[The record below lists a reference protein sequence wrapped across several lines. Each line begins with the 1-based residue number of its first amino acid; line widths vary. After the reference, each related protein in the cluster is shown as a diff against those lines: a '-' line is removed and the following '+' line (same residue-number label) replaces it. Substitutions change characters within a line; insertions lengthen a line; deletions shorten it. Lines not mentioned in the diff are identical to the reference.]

1 MSRNSPGDHSKLSAR
16 YAAAEAF
23 KHACVGTLHV
33 HESVRAHQ
41 AAERLD
47 AREAGLAMEIALGAV
62 RHSGTIRNILS
73 HVAEYDDRRVDPDV
87 RAILYT
93 AAHQLIWLDRVPDF
107 AAVNEAVELSRE
119 MVGVRVSGLVN
130 AVLRRLTRAIEN
142 KRVPWERLNPRHI
155 RVTWDQACAFN
166 CDVLPAPTALER
178 HLAAATGELPSRFER
193 MVTTLGV
200 HATEAAAWAMQASPP
215 ITLQRNALTT
225 SQPKF
230 AEALKDVPEIEIA
243 GDAAYL
249 PGNAALLDIA
259 AFRDGMC
266 YVQDATANEA
276 VASLGARPGQRVLDL
291 CAAPGGK
298 TIALACAMRDQ
309 GQIVAADVSN
319 DRIARIRANVSRLQ
333 LTSVWALLLP
343 AGDVS
348 RLTPL
353 GEFDGVLADVPCSN
367 TGVIA
372 RRPEARLTLNEKKL
386 TSLVELQQRLIR
398 VAAARTRVGGHLVY
412 STCSIEHA
420 ENEAIVQHFLA
431 GSDAWQVDEL
441 KLTLP
446 AWGPKLSDWRDG
458 GFIARL
464 TRVK

>member
-1 MSRNSPGDHSKLSAR
+1 MSRKSPGDHSRLTAR
-16 YAAAEAF
+16 FAAAEAF
-23 KHACVGTLHV
+23 RHACVGEMHV
-33 HESVRAHQ
+33 HECIRSHQ

-47 AREAGLAMEIALGAV
+47 SREAGLAMEIALGAI
-62 RHSGTIRNILS
+62 RHANTIRSILS
-73 HVAEYDDRRVDPDV
+73 HVADYDDRRVDPDV

-119 MVGVRVSGLVN
+119 MVGVRVGGLVN
-130 AVLRRLTRAIEN
+130 AVLRRLTRAIET
-142 KRVPWERLNPRHI
+142 KRGPWERLSAKHI
-155 RVTWDQACAFN
+155 RVTWDQACVFN
-166 CDVLPAPTALER
+166 CDVLPASSALER
-178 HLAAATGELPSRFER
+178 HLAAATGEPPSRFER
-193 MVTTLGV
+193 MVVTLGL
-200 HATEAAAWAMQASPP
+200 HQAEAAAWAMQASPP
-215 ITLQRNALTT
+215 ITLQRNTLTT
-225 SQPKF
+225 SREKF
-230 AEALKDVPEIEIA
+230 ADALTDVPEIEIA

-259 AFRDGMC
+259 AFRDGLC
-266 YVQDATANEA
+266 YVQDATANQA
-276 VASLGARPGQRVLDL
+276 VGSLHPRPGQRILDL

-298 TIALACAMRDQ
+298 TIAIACAMRDQ
-309 GQIVAADVSN
+309 GQVVAADVSN
-319 DRIARIRANVSRLQ
+319 DRLARIRANVSRLQ

-348 RLTPL
+348 KLIPL

-372 RRPEARLTLNEKKL
+372 RRPEARLTLNDKKL
-386 TSLVELQQRLIR
+386 ASLVELQQRLIR
-398 VAAARTRVGGHLVY
+398 VAGARTKVGGHLVY
-412 STCSIEHA
+412 STCSIEPP
-420 ENEAIVQHFLA
+420 ENDAIVQNFLA

-458 GFIARL
+458 GFVARL